1 MSMVNT
7 ILGLLR
13 NAARRLDSVRPL
25 LSRTASV
32 RLVAGVSVLVV
43 ACAGGIS
50 EGEPAPDFELALFG
64 NPNNTEGQMVKLSDF
79 KGQPVVVNF
88 WYPSCGP
95 CRLEVPHLE
104 EASRNHKDDV
114 KFLAAQVSGFDS
126 AEEGQAFVDELGL
139 TFSIGFAEDPQIVA
153 DYKIIGFPSSVFLN
167 QRHEIVR
174 TWGGALNLEKLEE
187 LIQELLQ

>member
-1 MSMVNT
+1 M
-7 ILGLLR
+7 GLFSDTL
-13 NAARRLDSVRPL
+13 RRLPGGAG
-25 LSRTASV
+25 LSRRGMLGVVAFSA
-32 RLVAGVSVLVV
+32 LLLAACSAGVQTTKVGDFDV
-43 ACAGGIS
+43 
-50 EGEPAPDFELALFG
+50 APDFQLAVFENINHQKGEL
-64 NPNNTEGQMVKLSDF
+64 VSLSGF
-79 KGQPVVVNF
+79 AGKPVVVNF

-104 EASRNHKDDV
+104 EASRNHKGDV

>member
-1 MSMVNT
+1 MVNT

-13 NAARRLDSVRPL
+13 NAARRLDSVRPR

-95 CRLEVPHLE
+95 CRLEMPHLE

-114 KFLAAQVSGFDS
+114 KFLAAQVPGFDS

-167 QRHEIVR
+167 ERHEIVR

>member
-1 MSMVNT
+1 MVNT

-104 EASRNHKDDV
+104 EASRNHKGDV

>member
-1 MSMVNT
+1 MVNT

>member
-1 MSMVNT
+1 MVNT

-13 NAARRLDSVRPL
+13 NAARHLDSVRPL